1 MFEFD
6 NVESG
11 CVFKNTVS
19 EQLLQNTIPF
29 GLDVVGTLQYAE
41 STLLHCDAAVNLFV
55 FVLEE
60 RCIR

>member
-1 MFEFD
+1 M
-6 NVESG
+6 
-11 CVFKNTVS
+11 FKNTVS